1 MDLINILRA
10 PFFLLI
16 SRPQAHLL
24 GCFYYCKCVLPRT
37 DQPIDIATDVNMHDW
52 GLLWFI
58 VSEHMQWVILLSIE
72 IQ

>member
-52 GLLWFI
+52 GLLWL
-58 VSEHMQWVILLSIE
+58 WLSYLNICNE
-72 IQ
+72 